1 MTDLLI
7 KLFIK
12 DKENVKDL
20 KIRGKYGALSSITG
34 IVVNGIIIYCKDNNR
49 SYFKFDV
56 NNI

>member
-20 KIRGKYGALSSITG
+20 KIREKYELFL
-34 IVVNGIIIYCKDNNR
+34 V
-49 SYFKFDV
+49 
-56 NNI
+56 